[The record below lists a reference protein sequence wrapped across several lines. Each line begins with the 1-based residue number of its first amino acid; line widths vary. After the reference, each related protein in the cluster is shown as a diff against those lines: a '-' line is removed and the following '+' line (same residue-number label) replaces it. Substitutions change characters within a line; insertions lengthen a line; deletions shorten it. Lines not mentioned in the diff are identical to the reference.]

1 VSKCW
6 ETEAHIVNVVLKV
19 KKVKGKGLFQNPKQ
33 FHCYIHHTAQ
43 MQQLKPKKKKKT
55 EGKESNTQQQ
65 IFFSSVAGIFLR
77 YVSSISTKAQIG
89 WEV

>member
-1 VSKCW
+1 MIKVYSK
-6 ETEAHIVNVVLKV
+6 TQKH
-19 KKVKGKGLFQNPKQ
+19 

-43 MQQLKPKKKKKT
+43 MQQLKPQKKQQKEKKAT
-55 EGKESNTQQQ
+55 HSNQKK
-65 IFFSSVAGIFLR
+65 FSSVAGIFLR

>member
-1 VSKCW
+1 VPKCW

-43 MQQLKPKKKKKT
+43 MQQLKPKKKKKQ
-55 EGKESNTQQQ
+55 KEKKATHSNK
-65 IFFSSVAGIFLR
+65 FFFL
-77 YVSSISTKAQIG
+77 VLQVFS
-89 WEV
+89 

>member
-1 VSKCW
+1 VPKCW

-43 MQQLKPKKKKKT
+43 MQQLKPKKKKKNRRKRKQHT
-55 EGKESNTQQQ
+55 ATN
-65 IFFSSVAGIFLR
+65 FFF
-77 YVSSISTKAQIG
+77 
-89 WEV
+89 

>member
-1 VSKCW
+1 VPKCQ

-33 FHCYIHHTAQ
+33 FHCCILHTAQ
-43 MQQLKPKKKKKT
+43 MQQLKPPKET

>member
-1 VSKCW
+1 VPKCQ

-33 FHCYIHHTAQ
+33 FHCCIHHRAQ
-43 MQQLKPKKKKKT
+43 MQQLKPPKKT

-65 IFFSSVAGIFLR
+65 IFFF
-77 YVSSISTKAQIG
+77 
-89 WEV
+89 

>member
-1 VSKCW
+1 VPKCW

-43 MQQLKPKKKKKT
+43 MQQLKPKKKKKKQ
-55 EGKESNTQQQ
+55 KEKKATHSNK
-65 IFFSSVAGIFLR
+65 FFFL
-77 YVSSISTKAQIG
+77 VLQVFS
-89 WEV
+89 